1 MAFDINKRF
10 LEEVKLR
17 AYDDRYI
24 DVDEEKEI
32 IQIAIENGV
41 GVDAARNGLRQV
53 CENNNYVIESAL
65 NEAAKDIL
73 QQFAENDG
81 VVDKREF
88 DDAVGIVKKKAQ
100 GKLNESQCR
109 KKVKQIVQDND
120 WKVREG
126 FMKGGKWFSE
136 I

>member
-41 GVDAARNGLRQV
+41 SVDAARNGLRQV
-53 CENNNYVIESAL
+53 CESNNYIIESAL

-81 VVDKREF
+81 HVDQREF
-88 DDAVGIVKKKAQ
+88 NDAVGICKNKAQ
-100 GKLNESQCR
+100 GKLNEAQCR
-109 KKVKQIVQDND
+109 KKVKQIILDND